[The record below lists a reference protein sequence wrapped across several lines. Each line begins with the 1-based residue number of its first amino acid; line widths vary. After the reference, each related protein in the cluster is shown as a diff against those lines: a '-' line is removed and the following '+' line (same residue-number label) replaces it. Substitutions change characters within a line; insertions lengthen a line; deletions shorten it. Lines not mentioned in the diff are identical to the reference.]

1 MRFAML
7 LAILVAPMVP
17 ERAEAASP
25 SAEAVPVDAG
35 LAVTVSGKVTV
46 KPNGKA
52 PALDVTPY
60 MKLRVG
66 DEIAVGPDGKLDIVY
81 FGGRRESWA
90 PGAVVRVGASS
101 GEAVSGGAAKVSD
114 AGPAVGASLESLP
127 IVLRHAEAE
136 RAGQTLVRGGA
147 AKSAEELALDEAEL
161 AQVQTADK
169 ADILPEMYLVSVL
182 VPYQLHTEAVAV
194 LEKAVLAC
202 PSCAEA
208 QLLLDVERGRVTKK

>member
-1 MRFAML
+1 
-7 LAILVAPMVP
+7 MVP

-46 KPNGKA
+46 KPNGKT

-90 PGAVVRVGASS
+90 AGSVVRVGASS

-161 AQVQTADK
+161 AQVQAAREAYAEMRKTADK

-194 LEKAVLAC
+194 LEKAVAAC